1 MRSWRSDAKARDA
14 KAREARNDSVPILKK
29 NNVHAFLGHS
39 RAVPQAAEPLDEDLH
54 EHDLSIGTDA
64 DAELVHEVDKV
75 RAFLGHRI
83 EFTKSRRR
91 QRRRVVLAAIGCTF
105 FAAVVYFSW
114 QLYAEPVNPPSSP
127 RAEPAL
133 TAARAV
139 APMHQQRPES
149 DDAICRRGDHV
160 RRFNRRRRRL
170 ALSSAAAANGFNR
183 RLALSSAAAADGC
196 HQHVLNATVLCNLYA
211 SHVQKSGID
220 GLIAMSVDGGL
231 DSFSETESYHVVGAW
246 LAEQTLSALGR
257 DTLLFI
263 SRVNGQRHGSLLRSG
278 APLHSFVWHSLAR
291 MPADRLV
298 ARAAELCRFQYSF
311 FDYDQLD
318 ALGDCL
324 HGVGHGALLNVLFR
338 SERFSAAAA
347 CYSECSPLRQY
358 QHQSISRDDVREALS
373 VCAQLAASEGSAW
386 GLSSAMFLA
395 MSRDCYGGVIHQALH
410 LLEPAPLDSLVWLCE
425 LSPPHA
431 APDVWPGLPMLDTCM
446 EQLMM
451 EASSTGRISTGGI
464 TVVAGEGVAVAEAK
478 AHAIAATS
486 DSQRDGGF
494 FREDCRT
501 GVLRPAVGMR
511 SLGCVYYLTL
521 EQFVIYD
528 YAAHLVHLHG
538 YHGVDSLL
546 ARSARGIGAD
556 LGVTFEE
563 RARNGR
569 VEEVSG
575 CYGNRLSGENGR
587 LYPNML
593 RAWFGQNASVPPPL
607 VDPNNESRLRTG
619 ATLLAWCTRFLAPR
633 MHIGLPNGS
642 PTIGDDLTNWR
653 HAQLFSCVDAAAD
666 AVHNYASAERLRAF
680 CDEDVPLFCA
690 TAHLPSRY
698 CQSVIACAPNED
710 AYELRMAATILVL
723 PACLRASSA
732 TEALGELLWALETA
746 TASWAVWEVISAHPT
761 LAMLCVTLCTGLAC
775 VCRRSMCRRS
785 TCSVHRR
792 GYRAA
797 GKLVP

>member
-1 MRSWRSDAKARDA
+1 MRSWRSASDAKARDA
-14 KAREARNDSVPILKK
+14 KAREARNDAMPILKK

-39 RAVPQAAEPLDEDLH
+39 RAVPQATKPLDEDLH

-91 QRRRVVLAAIGCTF
+91 QRRRIVLAAIGCTF

-127 RAEPAL
+127 RAESAL
-133 TAARAV
+133 TAARAVARAV

-160 RRFNRRRRRL
+160 RRFNRRRRL
-170 ALSSAAAANGFNR
+170 ALSSAAAADGFNR
-183 RLALSSAAAADGC
+183 RLALSSATAADGC
-196 HQHVLNATVLCNLYA
+196 HQHVLNATPLCNLYA
-211 SHVQKSGID
+211 SHVRNAGID
-220 GLIAMSVDGGL
+220 SLIALSVDGF
-231 DSFSETESYHVVGAW
+231 SFSDGSSFTETESYHVVGAW

-257 DTLLFI
+257 DPPFDEVTPLFI
-263 SRVNGQRHGSLLRSG
+263 SGVNAQRHGSLQRSD

-291 MPADRLV
+291 LPADRLV
-298 ARAAELCRFQYSF
+298 ERAAELCRFQYSF
-311 FDYDQLD
+311 FDYAELD
-318 ALGDCL
+318 ALSDCL
-324 HGVGHGALLNVLFR
+324 HGVGHGFLLNVLFR
-338 SERFSAAAA
+338 SERFAAAAA

-358 QHQSISRDDVREALS
+358 QHQSISRDDVRAALS
-373 VCAQLAASEGSAW
+373 TCAQLAASEGSA
-386 GLSSAMFLA
+386 MFFA
-395 MSRDCYGGVIHQALH
+395 MSKDCYGGVIHQALH

-431 APDVWPGLPMLDTCM
+431 APDVWPGLPRLDTCM
-446 EQLMM
+446 QLIVA
-451 EASSTGRISTGGI
+451 ASSHGG
-464 TVVAGEGVAVAEAK
+464 
-478 AHAIAATS
+478 S
-486 DSQRDGGF
+486 

-690 TAHLPSRY
+690 TARLPSHH

-710 AYELRMAATILVL
+710 AYEMRMAAAILAL
-723 PACLRASSA
+723 PSCLRASSA
-732 TEALGELLWALETA
+732 TTALSETLWALETA
-746 TASWAVWEVISAHPT
+746 TAAWAAWEAISAHPT

-792 GYRAA
+792 GYRATGA
-797 GKLVP
+797 VGPIKEVAVRTPSAPPYAAS